1 MQQAPQLPL
10 SGTLGQL
17 SEPEAA
23 DAVSVSPKREFRCE
37 DAVWVPA
44 TVKAA
49 AAGETMSAV
58 LRRLLCDW
66 LAEVER

>member
-1 MQQAPQLPL
+1 MPV
-10 SGTLGQL
+10 T
-17 SEPEAA
+17 
-23 DAVSVSPKREFRCE
+23 PKREFRCE

-58 LRRLLCDW
+58 LRRLLRDW
-66 LAEVER
+66 LADSERP